1 MSEDQ
6 SFLDEICAHPD
17 DDTPRLIYADWLEDQ
32 GDPRGE
38 FIRVQCEL
46 ETLKKTQKRHKEL
59 KKRQDT
65 LLRQHEGDWTG
76 NFPFALR
83 QCVFRRGFIEQ
94 SAVALG
100 YFCRNWEKIL
110 RLTPLRDVVFTQVR
124 NRLADLAQCPGLSRL
139 RSVRFK
145 HQDVEF
151 GVEEFAR
158 SPNLKGVESIQ
169 GHWQSAGLV
178 GLAQSEF
185 TGSLRHLV
193 LDGEFSSSAVRQLCE
208 APQLQLQTVNFSASI
223 SSDAVPHF
231 SRAAFGRT
239 LEELNINSVNISDE
253 HLTQIAQCGNFPKL
267 TILRASTWDTPHGVR
282 GPGLEALAAS
292 PLLSQLKTLVLSNH
306 PLSFA
311 SIVAVGESPYRK
323 RGSRYYLDGTR
334 LGFESQLTLEQ
345 ITDLQERFGRTFGNF
360 FVPPSRYA

>member
-46 ETLKKTQKRHKEL
+46 ATLKKTQKRYKEL
-59 KKRQDT
+59 AKRQAI
-65 LLRQHEGDWTG
+65 LLRRHEGDWTS

-83 QCVFRRGFIEQ
+83 KCVFRRGFIEE

-100 YFCRNWEKIL
+100 YFCRNWQKIL
-110 RLTPLRDVVFTQVR
+110 QLTPLRDVIFTQVR
-124 NRLADLAQCPGLSRL
+124 DRLADLAKCPGLGRL

-145 HQDVEF
+145 NQNVEY

-158 SPNLKGVESIQ
+158 SPFLKGVESIR
-169 GHWQSAGLV
+169 GHWQSKGLV

-185 TGSLRHLV
+185 TGSLRNLT
-193 LDGEFSSSAVRQLCE
+193 LDGDFSAAAVRQLCE
-208 APQLQLQTVNFSASI
+208 APHLKLETIDFSASI
-223 SSDAVPHF
+223 ESSAVPHF
-231 SRAAFGRT
+231 CRAVFGGT
-239 LEELNINSVNISDE
+239 LRELNINSVNIGDDQ
-253 HLTQIAQCGNFPKL
+253 LKQIAQCGNFPQL
-267 TILRASTWDTPHGVR
+267 TVLRASTWDTPHGVR

-292 PLLSQLKTLVLSNH
+292 RLLSQLKTLVLSNH
-306 PLSFA
+306 PLSFESVLA
-311 SIVAVGESPYRK
+311 IGESPHRR
-323 RGSRYYLDGTR
+323 RGSRFYFDGTR
-334 LGFESQLTLEQ
+334 YGYESQLTLEQ
-345 ITDLQERFGRTFGNF
+345 ITGLQERFGKTFGNF
-360 FVPPSRYA
+360 FVPPTRYV